1 MIDPLRMIWIGLNM
15 GAIFILCAPFDLL
28 LNILFRRRR
37 PWFLIW
43 FWSRWVFLMGGIR
56 FKVKGKENLVPGE
69 KYVFMSNHTH
79 EVDIALLYLALKRD
93 IVFVSKGEFKKV
105 PFVGWYATLRGHI
118 FIDRSNPAGAQ
129 YTIMRAAEKLRRQL
143 RSVVIFPE
151 GTYFKDGRIR
161 PFMPGGAVLAMQTG
175 MKVAPV
181 AIHSK
186 ANIDSLLIKGT
197 WKNPL
202 RVIIGEP
209 FSVAGK
215 SFEDRYD
222 VTKKVRNTVLALID
236 NVSSSDHSG
245 GISSN
250 GDKVKA

>member
-1 MIDPLRMIWIGLNM
+1 
-15 GAIFILCAPFDLL
+15 
-28 LNILFRRRR
+28 
-37 PWFLIW
+37 
-43 FWSRWVFLMGGIR
+43 
-56 FKVKGKENLVPGE
+56 
-69 KYVFMSNHTH
+69 
-79 EVDIALLYLALKRD
+79 
-93 IVFVSKGEFKKV
+93 
-105 PFVGWYATLRGHI
+105 
-118 FIDRSNPAGAQ
+118 
-129 YTIMRAAEKLRRQL
+129 MRAAEKLRRQL

-222 VTKKVRNTVLALID
+222 VTEKVRNTVLALID